1 MCRKVYQN
9 NLCSVLLLLRQLSE
23 INESAAQSLEE
34 GLEETLAIH
43 RLNLPEVLRKSF
55 STTNLIESAF
65 SQGATVMRNVKH
77 WSNNNQKQ
85 RWVATALLQSEK
97 KFRKVRGHKSMSVLV
112 SALEQYTKQKG
123 VDNMQKVA

>member
-1 MCRKVYQN
+1 MKTYADAKR
-9 NLCSVLLLLRQLSE
+9 VLEMTVEQLSE

>member
-1 MCRKVYQN
+1 MLGGQMSHMLISLWLKRTDEVIMAIKITSKPMRK
-9 NLCSVLLLLRQLSE
+9 
-23 INESAAQSLEE
+23 
-34 GLEETLAIH
+34 
-43 RLNLPEVLRKSF
+43 
-55 STTNLIESAF
+55 
-65 SQGATVMRNVKH
+65 VKH